1 MRARSLRAVGVVLVL
16 WLFEGTVGAFAGI
29 TLAIAYEVAGVPLG
43 AIWGASVV
51 AIAAAP
57 MAMVAQTAAL
67 RIPIGAGFAT
77 SNILARVL
85 VGLALA
91 CALYAAVAELSA
103 ERRAEPTLAL
113 TPWERLTLVIRRRR
127 ARPQGPAAR
136 SDPRAP
142 PPPAG

>member
-57 MAMVAQTAAL
+57 L